1 MTLDHST
8 HLARS
13 VIRSTNFDHRNS
25 SLLVLVGLF
34 SNTCWTVSLFV
45 RKKQQLFIISLCC
58 WLMDGSNQTEFQ
70 MQGIVGIGGGKD
82 WWGSGDMRGSPQSLR
97 GLDPYVGEPVAIK
110 QGPRKNKILG

>member
-34 SNTCWTVSLFV
+34 SNAYWTVSLFV
-45 RKKQQLFIISLCC
+45 RKKAAALYYFPVL
-58 WLMDGSNQTEFQ
+58 LADG
-70 MQGIVGIGGGKD
+70 
-82 WWGSGDMRGSPQSLR
+82 
-97 GLDPYVGEPVAIK
+97 
-110 QGPRKNKILG
+110 